1 MKNSDVM
8 SPVVDLKT
16 PHVTLQKEDQQKEAE
31 KNIANFVMENLTSYF
46 TAQTQKE
53 EKPTVIYKDLSV
65 KKSSG
70 KKARRKS
77 KRRSTSLFSK

>member
-1 MKNSDVM
+1 
-8 SPVVDLKT
+8 
-16 PHVTLQKEDQQKEAE
+16 
-31 KNIANFVMENLTSYF
+31 MENLTSYF